1 MPQSLGLVSA
11 GNRHLRAASL
21 WLLWVPKK
29 SACPKGSKN
38 RVPKKMA
45 YGIIQ
50 IWTKIP
56 EVNGY
61 FELFK
66 YLCIAV

>member
-1 MPQSLGLVSA
+1 
-11 GNRHLRAASL
+11 
-21 WLLWVPKK
+21 
-29 SACPKGSKN
+29 
-38 RVPKKMA
+38 MA